1 MKMIG
6 KILVGVIQFVVI
18 LILLMIGLASVFIL
32 GKINQPMELP
42 NAHGMTYQQLIED
55 RLEGYKKNQEI
66 YHYDTMTGCVMPN
79 LFGLGYG
86 VYLSSWYTYAG
97 MNPDSQAAKSILSF
111 DYEQGFVP
119 KNVTLQDIPTAWW
132 LTFQK
137 LSWFALVDGDSST
150 VVKACRLSP
159 PTSSSTGY

>member
-1 MKMIG
+1 M
-6 KILVGVIQFVVI
+6 
-18 LILLMIGLASVFIL
+18 
-32 GKINQPMELP
+32 
-42 NAHGMTYQQLIED
+42 
-55 RLEGYKKNQEI
+55 EGYKKNQEI

-79 LFGLGYG
+79 VFGLGYG
-86 VYLSSWYTYAG
+86 MYLSSWYTYAG
-97 MNPDSQAAKSILSF
+97 MNPDSPAAKAIPSF

-119 KNVTLQDIPTAWW
+119 KNVSIQNIPAAWW

-159 PTSSSTGY
+159 PTSSSLGK